1 MAVVVYLDTI
11 LVPISLFLTVGY
23 HGFLWRSFKNKP
35 SHTTI
40 GINMLKRRAWF
51 QEIKGG
57 DEDKMGML
65 AIQSLRNILMETTLT
80 ASITILIVV
89 SLAALVNNAYSATHI
104 FSSAIFGSQS
114 TRIFALKYGSAALA
128 LSISFLCSSMAMAF
142 LIDANFL
149 INATGDHEFTSSEHT
164 RSIFE
169 KGFVLALVSSRMLCI
184 TFPVLLWMLGPILT
198 ASITILIVVS
208 LAALVNNAYSATHI
222 FSSAIFGSQSTR
234 IFALKYGS
242 AALAL
247 SISFLC
253 SSMAMAFLIDANFLI
268 NATGDHEF
276 TSSEHTRSIFEKGFV
291 LTLVSSRMLC
301 ITFPVLLWMLG
312 PIPVCL
318 SSMALVWGLY
328 GLDFAGKLPNS
339 NKQSLSCK
347 Q

>member
-23 HGFLWRSFKNKP
+23 HAFLWRSFKNKP

-51 QEIKGG
+51 LEIKGG

-65 AIQSLRNILMETTLT
+65 AVQSLRNTLMETTLT

-128 LSISFLCSSMAMAF
+128 LSISFLCSSMAIAF

-164 RSIFE
+164 RSILE
-169 KGFVLALVSSRMLCI
+169 KGFVLALI
-184 TFPVLLWMLGPILT
+184 
-198 ASITILIVVS
+198 
-208 LAALVNNAYSATHI
+208 
-222 FSSAIFGSQSTR
+222 
-234 IFALKYGS
+234 
-242 AALAL
+242 
-247 SISFLC
+247 
-253 SSMAMAFLIDANFLI
+253 
-268 NATGDHEF
+268 
-276 TSSEHTRSIFEKGFV
+276 
-291 LTLVSSRMLC
+291 SSRMLC

-328 GLDFAGKLPNS
+328 GLDFAGKLANS
-339 NKQSLSCK
+339 NKQSLT
-347 Q
+347 